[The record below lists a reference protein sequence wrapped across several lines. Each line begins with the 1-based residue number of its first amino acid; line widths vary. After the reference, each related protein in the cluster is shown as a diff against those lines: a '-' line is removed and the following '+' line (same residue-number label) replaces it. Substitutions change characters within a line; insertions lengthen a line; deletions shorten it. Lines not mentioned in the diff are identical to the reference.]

1 MAAIH
6 RFGEIL
12 THLINVIWEGL
23 FRQVRWI
30 GASSYRVLLT
40 ILVSVFVL
48 LSVAFGWAITSYTQ
62 EKKWSDDEFRQMI
75 ASALAAHRTNV
86 TSPIQGNTP
95 TPFVP
100 VEGTPVVIPT
110 PIPVSMSPLA
120 ENMAESADEPLP
132 TAPSK
137 DFYGINFS
145 SGKDR
150 ISIKIF
156 PKSKN
161 INGGKPILISFL
173 PGRRCNFG
181 DQRACVYAYL
191 NENLGNTI
199 FISVHSGE
207 GGEAQAFRH
216 ALEGTLVNSGAYTVK
231 RVQSNMKALDGAK
244 VIISQGKKT
253 VDGLELSFMS
263 RIPPRSLRKY
273 LVTGL
278 FDALSLAVS
287 NRGNLQYDTDPAS
300 PQIVFETCGW
310 RLPGEALSS
319 TATATS
325 ASIYIS
331 VIRKASDE

>member
-161 INGGKPILISFL
+161 INS
-173 PGRRCNFG
+173 
-181 DQRACVYAYL
+181 
-191 NENLGNTI
+191 
-199 FISVHSGE
+199 
-207 GGEAQAFRH
+207 
-216 ALEGTLVNSGAYTVK
+216 
-231 RVQSNMKALDGAK
+231 
-244 VIISQGKKT
+244 
-253 VDGLELSFMS
+253 
-263 RIPPRSLRKY
+263 
-273 LVTGL
+273 
-278 FDALSLAVS
+278 
-287 NRGNLQYDTDPAS
+287 
-300 PQIVFETCGW
+300 
-310 RLPGEALSS
+310 
-319 TATATS
+319 
-325 ASIYIS
+325 
-331 VIRKASDE
+331 